1 MGEKVI
7 NLSAYIKADDE
18 NLVCKDKRLSINSV
32 GYYQLKTTNIG
43 CILRNEGRA
52 DYQII
57 YIAKGKGYFI
67 LDGKEKIIKEGNII
81 LYRPGQIQQYSYS
94 YKDQPEIYWIHFT
107 GHAIE
112 SYLKELKFGDNQIY
126 EVGFNTEY
134 IKLWNKIIAEI
145 QVKRLCYES
154 IVEGILIQLL
164 GTMGRSI
171 YEETQNTTTGYIQ
184 QIIEEIHKSNYNPLM
199 IKDYA
204 KQCNMSVC
212 WFINSFKQFTGMTPQ
227 QYIIQMKVNKAK
239 GLLMETQ
246 LNIGEIADLLGF
258 QNAFY
263 FSRVFKKATGVSPKE
278 WRK

>member
-1 MGEKVI
+1 MI
-7 NLSAYIKADDE
+7 NLSGYIKADDE
-18 NLVCKDKRLSINSV
+18 NLECRDKRLSINSV
-32 GYYQLKTTNIG
+32 GYYQMKTRNIG
-43 CILRNEGRA
+43 LTLRSEGRA

-67 LDGKEKIIKEGNII
+67 LDGKEKEIEEGNII
-81 LYRPGQIQQYSYS
+81 FYRPGQMQQYSYS
-94 YKDQPEIYWIHFT
+94 YKDQSEIYWIHFT
-107 GHAIE
+107 GYEVEH
-112 SYLKELKFGDNQIY
+112 YLRELKFGENQVY
-126 EVGFNTEY
+126 EVGFSKEYTE
-134 IKLWNKIIAEI
+134 LWNRIIAEI

-154 IVEGILIQLL
+154 IVEGTLLQLL
-164 GTMGRSI
+164 GMMGRNI
-171 YEETQNTTTGYIQ
+171 YEEAQNTTRGYIQ

-199 IKDYA
+199 IKEYA

-227 QYIIQMKVNKAK
+227 QYIIQMKINKAK
-239 GLLMETQ
+239 GLLVDTQ
-246 LNIGEIADLLGF
+246 LNIGEIADILGF